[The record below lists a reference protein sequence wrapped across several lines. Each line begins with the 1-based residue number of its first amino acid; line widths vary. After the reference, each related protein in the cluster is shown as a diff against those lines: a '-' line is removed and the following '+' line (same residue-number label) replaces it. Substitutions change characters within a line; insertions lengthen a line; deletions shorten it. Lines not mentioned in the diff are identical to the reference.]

1 MESLQKRVRYV
12 WFTKTVGA
20 GLIGGII
27 AGIIASQSTII
38 PVWSPIPI
46 VLCMLVVALLVTPI
60 RYRAWRFAVDED
72 GVTIEHGVLRRRET
86 YVPIDRI
93 QHIDINRG
101 VLEQAAGLA
110 SIMIHTAGSR
120 RSNLLL
126 PGLRPQRASKL
137 RSRILSLREENRSDE
152 SLSEANDVIRGDTV

>member
-1 MESLQKRVRYV
+1 MESLQKKVRYV
-12 WFTKTVGA
+12 WFTKTVGI
-20 GLIGGII
+20 GLLGGIVARI
-27 AGIIASQSTII
+27 VTLNSTMI
-38 PVWSPIPI
+38 PAWSPIPI
-46 VLCMLVVALLVTPI
+46 VLCTLVVALLVTPI
-60 RYRAWRFAVDED
+60 RYGAWRFAVDED
-72 GVTIEHGVLRRRET
+72 GVTIKHGVLRRRET

-126 PGLRPQRASKL
+126 PGLEPQRASEL
-137 RSRILSLREENRSDE
+137 RGQILRLREGNHGDE
-152 SLSEANDVIRGDTV
+152 SPAETNDIGRGDSV